1 MIYKQL
7 KSARLSYLYILKQ
20 KMGFLLG
27 HHTYLHISL
36 GSGQFHLVPG
46 PSLAVQL
53 LGSCISLEGG
63 ENRERHMRVE
73 SVCEF
78 FLLSIAL

>member
-1 MIYKQL
+1 
-7 KSARLSYLYILKQ
+7 
-20 KMGFLLG
+20 MGFPRG

-46 PSLAVQL
+46 PSLAAQL

-63 ENRERHMRVE
+63 EKERERHMRVE
-73 SVCEF
+73 SLCEF
-78 FLLSIAL
+78 FF